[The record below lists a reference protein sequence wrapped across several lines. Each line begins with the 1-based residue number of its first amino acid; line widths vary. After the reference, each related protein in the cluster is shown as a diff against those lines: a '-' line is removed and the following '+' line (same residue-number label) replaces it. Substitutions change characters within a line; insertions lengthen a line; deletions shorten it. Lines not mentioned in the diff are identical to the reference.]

1 MTNILQRFKSIGP
14 GAIVAAAFIG
24 PGTIATA
31 TLSGAGYGYALLWA
45 IAFSVLATFVLQE
58 MSARLGLIGKLGLGE
73 AIRTKVQTRILKLI
87 ASVLVIGAVLIGNA
101 AYEAGNI
108 TGAVLGFDRFF
119 EDFPLN
125 PLVFLIGVSA
135 FFLLYSGQYKLIER
149 TLVVIVGL
157 MSAVFFISAVLL
169 QPNILGIAKGL
180 FVPSLP
186 QESLLL
192 VIGLIGTTVVPY
204 NLFLHA
210 SAVKQKWSGPEHLR
224 ISRGDTLISILV
236 GGLITM
242 CVVVTSAA
250 AFHGTDTVVESA
262 SDLSNQLRPIL
273 GSSSEIVIAL
283 GFMAAG
289 LSSAITAPLA
299 AAFATSGI
307 LGWKEGMS
315 GKRFKIVWI
324 FVLLVGLVFS
334 SVGFKPIKV
343 ILFAQVANGLLLPI
357 IALFLL
363 WIMNDKTIMGRYANS
378 ILVNILAMLV
388 VGLTIVLGAKSILS
402 ALNIL

>member
-24 PGTIATA
+24 PGTITTA

-45 IAFSVLATFVLQE
+45 IGFSVLATFVLQE
-58 MSARLGLIGKLGLGE
+58 MSARLGLVGRLGLGE
-73 AIRTKVQTRILKLI
+73 AIREKVQTRILKLV

-119 EDFPLN
+119 EDYPLN
-125 PLVFLIGVSA
+125 PLVFLIGVVA
-135 FFLLYSGQYKLIER
+135 FLLLYSGRYKLIEQS
-149 TLVVIVGL
+149 LVVIVGL
-157 MSAVFFISAVLL
+157 MSTIFLISAVLL
-169 QPNILGIAKGL
+169 RPDIAGIIKGL

-186 QESLLL
+186 GESLLL

-210 SAVKQKWSGPEHLR
+210 SAVKQKWSGEQYLSA
-224 ISRGDTLISILV
+224 SRSDTLIAILV

-250 AFHGTDTVVESA
+250 AFHGTGKIVDSA
-262 SDLSNQLRPIL
+262 GDLSSQLRPIL
-273 GSSSEIVIAL
+273 GGGSEIVIAL

-307 LGWKEGMS
+307 LGWKEGMN
-315 GKRFKIVWI
+315 GKRFKMVWI

-334 SVGFKPIKV
+334 SVGFKPITV

-363 WIMNDKTIMGRYANS
+363 WIMNDKTIMGRHANS
-378 ILVNILAMLV
+378 TIVNVLAILV

>member
-1 MTNILQRFKSIGP
+1 MTSILQRFKSIGP
-14 GAIVAAAFIG
+14 GAFVAAAFIG
-24 PGTIATA
+24 PGTITTA

-45 IAFSVLATFVLQE
+45 IGFSILATFVLQE
-58 MSARLGLIGKLGLGE
+58 MSARLGLVGRLGLGE
-73 AIRTKVQTRILKLI
+73 AIRTKVQTRVLKLI

-119 EDFPLN
+119 QDYPLN
-125 PLVFLIGVSA
+125 PLVFLIGAVA

-149 TLVVIVGL
+149 TLIVIVGL
-157 MSAVFFISAVLL
+157 MSAVFLISAVLL
-169 QPNILGIAKGL
+169 RPDIAGIIKGL

-186 QESLLL
+186 GESLLL

-210 SAVKQKWSGPEHLR
+210 SAVKQKWSGEKHLSA
-224 ISRGDTLISILV
+224 SRSDTLISILV

-242 CVVVTSAA
+242 CVVITSAA
-250 AFHGTDTVVESA
+250 AFHGTDLIVDNA
-262 SDLSNQLRPIL
+262 GDLSSQLRPIL
-273 GSSSEIVIAL
+273 GSGSEIVIAL

-307 LGWKEGMS
+307 LGWKEGMN
-315 GKRFKIVWI
+315 GKRFKMVWI

-334 SVGFKPIKV
+334 SVGFKPITV
-343 ILFAQVANGLLLPI
+343 ILFAQIANGLLLPI

-378 ILVNILAMLV
+378 TLVNVLAFLV
-388 VGLTIVLGAKSILS
+388 VGLTIILGAKSILS